1 MTRLLVA
8 YDITDDRRRNQTC
21 RILLDYGQRVQESV
35 FWLEA
40 DEPLIAHMRERLRT
54 VIDLDADS
62 VWILPLCGAC
72 IGKLETLG
80 IQNLPEIPAYYIV

>member
-8 YDITDDRRRNQTC
+8 YDIADDRRRSQTSH
-21 RILLDYGQRVQESV
+21 ILLDYGQRVQESV

-40 DEPLIAHMRERLRT
+40 NEALIAHMRERLRA
-54 VIDLDADS
+54 VIDPDADA
-62 VWILPLCGAC
+62 VWIVPLCEAC
-72 IGKLETLG
+72 VGKLETLG